1 MHREVTKYYVEEI
14 ERLDK
19 LNDEIDSKIEELKSN
34 HSKSNVVAT
43 SKTLKRISIIC
54 EIEPPVEGNE
64 HSIPKIIINYV
75 VSNASW
81 SPLYDIRVDTVQNTL
96 KLLYLAN
103 VNQCTGE
110 NWDECDL
117 LLSTSNPSIGS
128 SPPPL
133 TKRYVSFEPT
143 YHYNAYRSS
152 ELMEKSI
159 ERNGSFSL
167 MHDDN
172 ADLATFGGGGIN
184 QMNAVVAT
192 VKGSGEVGSTCFT
205 IPRKC
210 SINSSKK
217 STKVT
222 ITQLLLIP
230 QIVHYTAPGVDTAV
244 YVQSQTK
251 NTSNFP
257 LLPSSD
263 VSIFI
268 DGNFISNSSLAQ
280 TNPGEKFQI
289 YLGVDPT
296 IKIEHEPCKVTSRTK
311 GWFSGSALVKK
322 YEYNTTILNTKSTPV
337 RLIIAQTIPIST
349 TDKLIVDLVEPTPTQ
364 TEANISNAANILDE
378 IPGQAN
384 GNDESNNGTYVTQS
398 LRFLIYF
405 YSFFIF

>member
-1 MHREVTKYYVEEI
+1 M
-14 ERLDK
+14 
-19 LNDEIDSKIEELKSN
+19 
-34 HSKSNVVAT
+34 
-43 SKTLKRISIIC
+43 KRISIIC
-54 EIEPPVEGNE
+54 DIEPTVEGNE
-64 HSIPKIIINYV
+64 HNIPKIIVNYV

-81 SPLYDIRVDTVQNTL
+81 TPLYDIRVDTVQNSL
-96 KLLYLAN
+96 KLLYLAK

-110 NWDECDL
+110 SWNECEL
-117 LLSTSNPSIGS
+117 FLSTSNPSISS

-133 TKRYVSFEPT
+133 TKKYVSFEPS
-143 YHYNAYRSS
+143 YRYNSYQSS
-152 ELMEKSI
+152 ELMESSI
-159 ERNGSFSL
+159 ERGSFSL
-167 MHDDN
+167 MNDDN
-172 ADLATFGGGGIN
+172 SDTTIFGGGGIN

-210 SINSSKK
+210 SIISSKK

-222 ITQLLLIP
+222 ITQLLLVP
-230 QIVHYTAPGVDTAV
+230 QIVHYTAPDISTAV

-257 LLPSSD
+257 LLQSSD

-268 DGNFISNSSLAQ
+268 DGNFISSSSLPQ

-289 YLGVDPT
+289 YLGADPT
-296 IKIEHEPCKVTSRTK
+296 IKVEHEPCKVSSRTK

-322 YEYNTTILNTKSTPV
+322 YEYNTTIVNTKSTPV

-349 TDKLIVDLVEPTPTQ
+349 TDKLIVDLVEPVPSQ

-378 IPGQAN
+378 LSSSAN
-384 GNDESNNGTYVTQS
+384 NNDESSNGKS
-398 LRFLIYF
+398 LTHYH
-405 YSFFIF
+405 S